1 MTQSVV
7 HIVHGFHIGG
17 LEKLIV
23 NCINKMGEQY
33 QHTIISLTTIGDDIV
48 QQLQYPVTM
57 ITLHKPA
64 GNSVRLYPTIY
75 RHLRQIQPDIVQTY
89 NLATIEYQCVAA
101 AARVSVRIHAEHG
114 RDTYDPF
121 GKVKKYRYLRRLC
134 ACLIH
139 RMVAVSDDLYQW
151 LANDVGIPKKKL
163 LLIRNGI
170 NTDHFQP
177 AMPLSFVKPDPDA
190 EPDYDD
196 IPRTEENN
204 VVSFPPTF
212 TFGHVARLQSV
223 KNQQLLI
230 GAYQEACRQSPTFA
244 QDTQLVLVGDGDQR
258 PALEQLVVQSPP
270 GTHIHFAGS
279 QTDMRAQYARFDAF
293 VLSSIAEGIPL
304 TLLESM
310 SMGIPHI
317 VTNVGGIGEV
327 IIEGCTGI
335 GVPSE
340 NQAALTTALLEFYH
354 QKNQLP
360 DMGASARHRIEQDF
374 SEHNMVEAYKSLYR
388 A

>member
-1 MTQSVV
+1 MTRSVV

-23 NCINKMGEQY
+23 NCINKMGNHY
-33 QHTIISLTTIGDDIV
+33 QHTIISLTSASDDIAK
-48 QQLQYPVTM
+48 QLNYPVKV
-57 ITLHKPA
+57 IALDKPP
-64 GNSVRLYPTIY
+64 GNSARLYPLLY
-75 RHLRQIQPDIVQTY
+75 KHLRTLNPDIVQTY
-89 NLATIEYQCVAA
+89 NLATIEYQCIAA
-101 AARVSVRIHAEHG
+101 LARIPIRIHAEHG

-121 GKVKKYRYLRRLC
+121 GKVKKYRYLRKIC
-134 ACLIH
+134 APFIH
-139 RMVAVSDDLYQW
+139 HVVAVSDDLYQW
-151 LANDVGIPKKKL
+151 LAHDVGIPENKL
-163 LLIRNGI
+163 ILIRNGI
-170 NTDHFQP
+170 NTEHFQP
-177 AMPLSFVKPDPDA
+177 AASSRPSDK
-190 EPDYDD
+190 
-196 IPRTEENN
+196 N
-204 VVSFPPTF
+204 VTAFPHTF

-230 GAYQEACRQSPTFA
+230 LAYQSACEQSPTFA
-244 QDTQLVLVGDGDQR
+244 EDTQLVLVGDGDQR
-258 PALEQLVVQSPP
+258 AALEQLAAQSTS
-270 GTHIHFAGS
+270 GAQIHFAGS
-279 QTDMRAQYARFDAF
+279 QTDMREQYARFDAF

-327 IIEGCTGI
+327 IIDGCTGI

-360 DMGASARHRIEQDF
+360 KMGASARHRIEASF
-374 SEHNMVEAYKSLYR
+374 SENSMVEAYKTLYQV
-388 A
+388 